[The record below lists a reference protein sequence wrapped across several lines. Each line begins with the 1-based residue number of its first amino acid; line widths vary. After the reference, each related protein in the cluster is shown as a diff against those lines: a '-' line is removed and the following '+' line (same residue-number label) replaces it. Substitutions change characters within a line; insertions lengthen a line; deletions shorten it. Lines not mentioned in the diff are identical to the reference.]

1 MFSKDEFN
9 EKTKSLKDK
18 YVKLFSNT
26 MLMGAELDRLSSKSN
41 TELLIDND
49 EIFILEPDNGF
60 SHMYCVI
67 PAADAAARIKT
78 FSSEKHL
85 DEIVFDLTGRSKGVI
100 KMAQELCELGIEPY
114 AKYNRFTLSKRKTLP
129 SFYRNICC
137 SPDISFGFATEDEAE
152 TISEIFKDAF
162 DKYTSHVPF
171 TVEKVKD
178 HINKNEICCAYYKG
192 KTAAAFCF
200 ERLDEKNIHLNVVAS
215 AREYDSFGLGMLL
228 YEFVLDQFS
237 EDTFFI
243 CWIEENNSASINMH
257 DSFGFVKDEKMLFYF
272 YIV

>member
-9 EKTKSLKDK
+9 EKTKCLKDK

-114 AKYNRFTLSKRKTLP
+114 AKYNRFTLSKRKKGVVLRRYSP
-129 SFYRNICC
+129 IPERRNR
-137 SPDISFGFATEDEAE
+137 P
-152 TISEIFKDAF
+152 
-162 DKYTSHVPF
+162 
-171 TVEKVKD
+171 
-178 HINKNEICCAYYKG
+178 
-192 KTAAAFCF
+192 
-200 ERLDEKNIHLNVVAS
+200 
-215 AREYDSFGLGMLL
+215 L
-228 YEFVLDQFS
+228 YS
-237 EDTFFI
+237 SYS
-243 CWIEENNSASINMH
+243 C
-257 DSFGFVKDEKMLFYF
+257 GCLFY
-272 YIV
+272 VAR